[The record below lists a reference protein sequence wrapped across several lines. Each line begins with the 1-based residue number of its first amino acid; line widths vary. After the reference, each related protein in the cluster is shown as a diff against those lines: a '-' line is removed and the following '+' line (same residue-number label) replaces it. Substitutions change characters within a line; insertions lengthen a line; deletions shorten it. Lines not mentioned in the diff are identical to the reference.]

1 MPTFVI
7 SGKRENAGQTQS
19 TQKTSGCGRLVSW
32 GKEVSGGGGGGVKNE
47 KNGTNGCVHRTY
59 MYI

>member
-32 GKEVSGGGGGGVKNE
+32 GKEVSGGGGGVKNE
-47 KNGTNGCVHRTY
+47 TNGTYGCVHRTY

>member
-32 GKEVSGGGGGGVKNE
+32 GKEVSGGGGVKNE
-47 KNGTNGCVHRTY
+47 TNGTYGCVHRTY